1 MSELVPNVC
10 FLTMMTREDS
20 ARIGARAGMSSHH
33 FTSNHSLVLVWGDG
47 QTRTRHVLR
56 REVDAIPVAHQSD
69 KEQVIIRISAL
80 IKTQGTIASTL
91 LHPPLVIFPPAPT
104 LSHPRLVFTSSLSHV
119 KVGEYYISTLSR
131 TSPNYPRRM
140 NDKRRDE
147 AKLQLV
153 LLNDR
158 LLSPPNNWKPP
169 QQHSISTPCEESTII
184 LSLRHSK
191 HETITA
197 LVRCSPR
204 HGKLARNNAQLAAAS
219 VRLFCAPPSAPI
231 LRCSVPTLSADEAV
245 AVCLHPLLHRQP
257 ERLSHPHHPAPRG
270 KNGLALVFSFINVT
284 PSLSTLTSTVQPDDS
299 LLARSAP
306 RQKTQSPVPL
316 VSVSRIESA
325 LSLPISFPKA
335 HRVIVSLGSLIPLFA
350 SNQIFPLS
358 IVPRSFLSQGQISHN
373 NRTSTMKDNIDEL
386 NHIFNVFLLDIPP
399 LSLESH
405 PFDRRKPHSTASSG
419 CTLLRPALM
428 HAKRSRWRPRSCS
441 GDSKFAER
449 RHARDEKDRPTASA
463 TCRARSA
470 VFVILLSL
478 FRFVVTAK
486 HCAFLK
492 FLVVVE
498 NFWASAATKAFRSF
512 PSASL
517 QTSSPRC
524 LCAPLPVHLRPPS
537 PTALLISD
545 HHSIPLTAFIEYF
558 NAAFFPS
565 NSSVVLDSFAVSQ
578 RLWTPQAVS
587 TLNATTDLLLD
598 TVCINTRETF
608 LSLLKQNSAVT
619 SPLFFRGFI
628 RSLQIPKTENLV
640 IPTWT
645 SLVTPSLGVKQ
656 HDYLRYLS
664 SMIRECTDYGFK
676 TKNGLQLLE
685 N

>member
-1 MSELVPNVC
+1 M
-10 FLTMMTREDS
+10 R
-20 ARIGARAGMSSHH
+20 SSQPLQYDFSVLHH
-33 FTSNHSLVLVWGDG
+33 LLRFCVALCRLYP
-47 QTRTRHVLR
+47 QTRPSL
-56 REVDAIPVAHQSD
+56 
-69 KEQVIIRISAL
+69 
-80 IKTQGTIASTL
+80 AS
-91 LHPPLVIFPPAPT
+91 F
-104 LSHPRLVFTSSLSHV
+104 SS
-119 KVGEYYISTLSR
+119 T
-131 TSPNYPRRM
+131 
-140 NDKRRDE
+140 
-147 AKLQLV
+147 
-153 LLNDR
+153 
-158 LLSPPNNWKPP
+158 
-169 QQHSISTPCEESTII
+169 
-184 LSLRHSK
+184 
-191 HETITA
+191 
-197 LVRCSPR
+197 
-204 HGKLARNNAQLAAAS
+204 
-219 VRLFCAPPSAPI
+219 
-231 LRCSVPTLSADEAV
+231 
-245 AVCLHPLLHRQP
+245 
-257 ERLSHPHHPAPRG
+257 HPAPRG

-386 NHIFNVFLLDIPP
+386 NHIFNVFLLDIPHSL
-399 LSLESH
+399 LSHTPSTDESLTRQH
-405 PFDRRKPHSTASSG
+405 LQVVHFCATQNSQ
-419 CTLLRPALM
+419 
-428 HAKRSRWRPRSCS
+428 
-441 GDSKFAER
+441 R
-449 RHARDEKDRPTASA
+449 RHARDEKWNELVSIHSQHCHQAEAETAQQ
-463 TCRARSA
+463 
-470 VFVILLSL
+470 LLQHAEHAQLSSSSSSL

-517 QTSSPRC
+517 KP
-524 LCAPLPVHLRPPS
+524 PLHAVCVLPFPSTYVPS

-608 LSLLKQNSAVT
+608 LS
-619 SPLFFRGFI
+619 F
-628 RSLQIPKTENLV
+628 
-640 IPTWT
+640 
-645 SLVTPSLGVKQ
+645 
-656 HDYLRYLS
+656 
-664 SMIRECTDYGFK
+664 
-676 TKNGLQLLE
+676 
-685 N
+685 